1 MRRLQGEFFVADGDF
16 YLFLVQALA
25 VPVAE
30 DEAFLVFGK
39 VHGDEKLG
47 ADAVEFLVEGGR
59 GAGGE

>member
-25 VPVAE
+25 VSVAE

-39 VHGDEKLG
+39 VHGHEELG
-47 ADAVEFLVEGGR
+47 ADSVELLVEGGR
-59 GAGGE
+59 GAGSE